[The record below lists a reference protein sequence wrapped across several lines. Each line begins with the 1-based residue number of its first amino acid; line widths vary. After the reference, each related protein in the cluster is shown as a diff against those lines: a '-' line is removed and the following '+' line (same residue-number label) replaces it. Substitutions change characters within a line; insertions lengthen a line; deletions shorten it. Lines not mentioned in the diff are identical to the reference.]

1 MIGGGGGG
9 GGGGVHRINGRGGG
23 VHRRSR
29 RCDKDAH
36 VVIMVAGPLTTKGMF
51 IAIAAT
57 IAGNDANN
65 INGKAVR
72 MIGRHG

>member
-1 MIGGGGGG
+1 M
-9 GGGGVHRINGRGGG
+9 
-23 VHRRSR
+23 
-29 RCDKDAH
+29 
-36 VVIMVAGPLTTKGMF
+36 L

-57 IAGNDANN
+57 IGSNNANN